1 MILPMSVLQ
10 KSEYPVYFTPY
21 IEILDG
27 ELDLLEN
34 LEASLELFEQIL
46 YEVDEEKYEFK
57 YQEGKWTIK
66 EVVQHLIDV
75 ERVFVYRALRFSR
88 KDKTPVMGFEENT
101 YVSNYEINKRD
112 FNALLDEF
120 CLLRRS
126 TILMFEGFDNEI
138 LDLQGSV
145 EGNLFSIRALGFICS
160 GHVLHHLKIIKER
173 YL

>member
-1 MILPMSVLQ
+1 MTILQ

-21 IEILDG
+21 VEVLDE

-34 LEASLELFEQIL
+34 LEASLELFEEIL
-46 YEVDEEKYEFK
+46 YEVAEEKYEFK

-75 ERVFVYRALRFSR
+75 ERVFVYRSLRFSR
-88 KDKTPVMGFEENT
+88 KDTTPVMGFDENS

-112 FNALLDEF
+112 FNTLLDEF

-126 TILMFEGFDNEI
+126 TILMFQDFDSET
-138 LDLQGSV
+138 LDLKGSV
-145 EGNLFSIRALGFICS
+145 EGNLISLRALGFICS